1 MGTQV
6 RGPATA
12 HDPLQEYAQLSGHGA
27 SDFVRVQDLLD
38 RNQDILA
45 EVNRSVQMMG
55 HYGDQTAQSR
65 LMQEMS
71 DNMLEMHRLYQAAT
85 AGLVQTVGEIKRRE
99 NPAKQDW

>member
-1 MGTQV
+1 M
-6 RGPATA
+6 
-12 HDPLQEYAQLSGHGA
+12 
-27 SDFVRVQDLLD
+27 
-38 RNQDILA
+38 
-45 EVNRSVQMMG
+45 QMMG

-65 LMQEMS
+65 LMQGEWALERERTPERPGAAAAGWLTDAPRRAEMS